1 MYCLCLPLPTAFLLV
16 RCLAGCLLFLPLGPA
31 SQPLL
36 SLSPKM
42 AAQAVGRGGCKKKKE
57 KQKYKTKKNPKNGGP
72 EESGKLDRQSPGSPT
87 VVSHALPHHWFA
99 PEQ

>member
-16 RCLAGCLLFLPLGPA
+16 KCLAGCLLFLPLGPA

-42 AAQAVGRGGCKKKKE
+42 VALKRV
-57 KQKYKTKKNPKNGGP
+57 
-72 EESGKLDRQSPGSPT
+72 ESWIGSPRAVPRWSAT
-87 VVSHALPHHWFA
+87 LHLITGLLLNSNSNAIC
-99 PEQ
+99 